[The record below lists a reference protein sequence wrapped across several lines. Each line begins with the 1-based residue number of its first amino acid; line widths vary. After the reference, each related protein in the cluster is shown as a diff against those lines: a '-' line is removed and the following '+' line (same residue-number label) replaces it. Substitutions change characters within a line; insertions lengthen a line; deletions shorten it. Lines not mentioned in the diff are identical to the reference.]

1 MPRILCV
8 LALALTFAG
17 GCSRLTFVNQ
27 RFDNF
32 SAYYNT
38 FYNAEIALDEC
49 VAGFDLSVE
58 DVPVDQDAFISLFGR
73 NESGVTQRQPCE
85 DAILKSADVLR
96 DHPNSKWVDDAAMLI
111 GKSYFFTVNFVGA
124 EQKFKD
130 ILALDS
136 PLEYEARFWLARTY
150 IASGAYDNAYDHL
163 QATLSGEDLPRRWE
177 PQYRLALAE
186 LHVTREDWEE
196 AAMELETGIPDVRD
210 SDLAS
215 RAQLLLGQVYEVLER
230 YDDAAQAY
238 DEVLRYKPWY
248 ELSYAAQ
255 YSAIRVLTEH
265 GNAEF
270 ALARLR
276 RMERD
281 DKNYDYRAQLS
292 YMRGRTYQAMGDY
305 DAALDRYYYLLHDED
320 GQESSVK
327 GQVHYALALFFR
339 DIEQDFQFAAAHFDT
354 AKASLGNNS
363 RGGRPASRTRA
374 GATRQS
380 SNRTQHTPGAITDA
394 EEQARIYG
402 SFSVVMDQILLM
414 DSLLYLGSLD
424 DSTYNAFVLGLRK
437 QRAAEREELRKEEER
452 RMDEEGFRSG
462 ANMNVGQGFGDLP
475 AGKNIGQAEM
485 GYLYHRD
492 EIQMQQARNEFNS
505 IWGERPL
512 ARNWRRIAAVLA
524 SQAQGEETDRGGDTL
539 AMAGADDALPQ
550 VDVSDVPRDSVSQ
563 VKMREERA
571 VAWYEL
577 GNVLFLSTNMP
588 DSAAF
593 WYRQVIEATEMQRP
607 VAQRAYYA
615 LAEVQQALGDNLSA
629 DRIYR
634 EILERFEGTDFAVRA
649 AERLGQPPIEAVV
662 TDTLVL
668 AEALY
673 TANHSAWREGAYANS
688 LQGMVD
694 AARTYPTTTVAP
706 RALYAAGNIYMAWAN
721 ADSLDLFAPL
731 PLTDSSAA
739 WVRRSKARPLADSV
753 DIQLRTVMDVLRTSY
768 PTTKQA
774 KGAESIILALDE
786 RWAKIMAP
794 LDSLRRLDSLATADS
809 LAMLDSL
816 AVAALV
822 DSLIVSDSLLLP
834 AGDSLMA
841 AFKDSLSTV
850 VRDSLAA
857 AAEDARIAANQQVE
871 ADTAATGEPR
881 NAPQVAVEPAQGA
894 LRSSE
899 VAEGGVRQQ
908 VEVNETSG
916 GVEATDPRLRALNK
930 QDPSLGN
937 IDWSKGGY
945 TIVVHSEQQHEVAA
959 TFARNFGR
967 TLPHPVDVF
976 TAAAERGVEF
986 RIGVGLFETLSEAQQ
1001 VMQQLQGQLPEGSEI
1016 VNIPR
1021 PSRY

>member
-38 FYNAEIALDEC
+38 FYNAEKALEEC

-58 DVPVDQDAFISLFGR
+58 DVPVDQDVFVSLFGR
-73 NESGVTQRQPCE
+73 NEGGVTQRKPCE
-85 DAILKSADVLR
+85 DTILKSADVLR
-96 DHPNSKWVDDAAMLI
+96 DHPSSKWVDDATMLI

-124 EQKFKD
+124 EQYFND

-163 QATLSGEDLPRRWE
+163 QATLSSEDLPRRWE

-196 AAMELETGIPDVRD
+196 AALELETGIPDVRD

-230 YDDAAQAY
+230 YDDAVQAY

-255 YSAIRVLTEH
+255 HGAIRVLTQH
-265 GNAEF
+265 GDAEL

-276 RMERD
+276 IMERD

-292 YMRGRTYQAMGDY
+292 YMRGHTYQAMGDY
-305 DAALDRYYYLLHDED
+305 DAALDRYYFLLHDED

-339 DIEQDFQFAAAHFDT
+339 DVEQDFQFAAAHFDT

-363 RGGRPASRTRA
+363 GGGFSTSRTRG

-380 SNRTQHTPGAITDA
+380 SAGTQPAPGAITDA
-394 EEQARIYG
+394 DEQARIYG
-402 SFSVVMDQILLM
+402 SFSVVMDQILRM
-414 DSLLYLGSLD
+414 DSLLHLGSLD
-424 DSTYNAFVLGLRK
+424 DSTYNAFVLELRE
-437 QRAAEREELRKEEER
+437 QRAAEREELRRDEER

-462 ANMNVGQGFGDLP
+462 ANMNSGLGFGDLP

-485 GYLYHRD
+485 GFLYHRD
-492 EIQMQQARNEFNS
+492 EIQMQQARNEFIS

-524 SQAQGEETDRGGDTL
+524 AQAGGEEADRGGDML
-539 AMAGADDALPQ
+539 EMAGAEEALPT

-577 GNVLFLSTNMP
+577 GNVLFLSMNMP

-593 WYRQVIEATEMQRP
+593 WYRQVIEATEKQQP
-607 VAQRAYYA
+607 VAQRAFYA

-649 AERLGQPPIEAVV
+649 AERLGQPPIEAVE
-662 TDTLVL
+662 TDSLVL

-673 TANHSAWREGAYANS
+673 AENHSAWKKGAYANS

-694 AARTYPTTTVAP
+694 AARTYPTTIVAP

-739 WVRRSKARPLADSV
+739 WVRRSKAPPLADSV
-753 DIQLRTVMDVLRTSY
+753 DVKLKTVMDVIRTSY
-768 PTTKQA
+768 AETRQA
-774 KGAESIILALDE
+774 ERAKAIILALDQ
-786 RWAKIMAP
+786 RWAEIMAP
-794 LDSLRRLDSLATADS
+794 LDSLRRLDSLATVDS

-822 DSLIVSDSLLLP
+822 DSLMVSDSFLLP
-834 AGDSLMA
+834 VGDSLMA
-841 AFKDSLSTV
+841 ALKDSLFTV
-850 VRDSLAA
+850 VKDSLQV
-857 AAEDARIAANQQVE
+857 AAENARIAADQLVE

-881 NAPQVAVEPAQGA
+881 NALQVAAEPAQAA
-894 LRSSE
+894 LRPSG
-899 VAEGGVRQQ
+899 VAEGVVSQEK
-908 VEVNETSG
+908 EVNETSG
-916 GVEATDPRLRALNK
+916 GVEETDPRLRALNQK
-930 QDPSLGN
+930 DPSLGI

-945 TIVVHSEQQHEVAA
+945 TIVVRTERQHEVAMA
-959 TFARNFGR
+959 FARNFGR
-967 TLPHPVDVF
+967 TLAHPVDVF

-986 RIGVGLFETLSEAQQ
+986 RVGVGLFETLSFAQQ
-1001 VMQQLQGQLPEGSEI
+1001 VMQQLQGQLPEDSEI

-1021 PSRY
+1021 PSRF